1 MVFLHLVPENRTF
14 IYTFLQMRAVYAL
27 IIIFL
32 IIIIFFTQWYLCDV
46 RGLCES
52 RAIFEVLIMLLLA
65 FLIGFAGSWLVS
77 ENIFFSIRKQVG
89 GLLKEKATL
98 SEKVQFLERE
108 NNAARKQLA
117 EWQKEASLLAK
128 GLKEAE
134 PLLIEA
140 QSKVQDL
147 QDELEQSRRRYQNL
161 KQETDSMRDMS
172 NELKSELELQKM
184 KAEKLQ
190 SAFEEKIAVE
200 VKKEEEKSDPHNSR
214 FTPSTKQVKNDL
226 TLISGIGPVIQR
238 KLNDLGI
245 YTFQQVAELSPEMID
260 KITKTIKFFPDRI
273 ARDNWIGQAYAWV
286 RNKK

>member
-1 MVFLHLVPENRTF
+1 
-14 IYTFLQMRAVYAL
+14 MRAVYVL
-27 IIIFL
+27 VIIFL
-32 IIIIFFTQWYLCDV
+32 ILIIFFTQWYLCDV

-52 RAIFEVLIMLLLA
+52 TAIFEVLIMLLLA

-98 SEKVQFLERE
+98 SEKVQLLEKE
-108 NNAARKQLA
+108 NNAARRQLA

-140 QSKVQDL
+140 QSRVQNL
-147 QDELEQSRRRYQNL
+147 QDELDQSQRRYLNL
-161 KQETDSMRDMS
+161 KKETDSMRDQS
-172 NELKSELELQKM
+172 IELNNELELQKRKM
-184 KAEKLQ
+184 ENLF
-190 SAFEEKIAVE
+190 SASEEKPIVQ
-200 VKKEEEKSDPHNSR
+200 VKKEEKNDPHNSR
-214 FTPSTKQVKNDL
+214 FTPSSRQVKNDL

-245 YTFQQVAELSPEMID
+245 YSFEQVAELSPEMID
-260 KITKTIKFFPDRI
+260 KITKNIKFFPDRI